1 MRNGQVYQ
9 IGNVERGYGVLDL
22 FQVVTEFV
30 FAYVMCDQ
38 TRGQQKNAHEQRS

>member
-9 IGNVERGYGVLDL
+9 IGKVQRGYDALDL

-30 FAYVMCDQ
+30 FAYVMCDH
-38 TRGQQKNAHEQRS
+38 TRRQQKNAHEQRS